1 MFTFERARAR
11 RFKTCCFATRASC
24 TRFASCVCWARL
36 RTESGSACL
45 LPLPLLLLLLLRPR
59 PLPALVLDHRPCHC
73 LLMQVMS
80 SYTLIFVMM
89 MFPAILVLIIIVV
102 SVVRA
107 RRRGASHLRGGAARG
122 DASRCERRDC
132 ARMDGRLR
140 APPASADFTA
150 AAAAAQ
156 RAGRPA

>member
-1 MFTFERARAR
+1 
-11 RFKTCCFATRASC
+11 
-24 TRFASCVCWARL
+24 
-36 RTESGSACL
+36 
-45 LPLPLLLLLLLRPR
+45 
-59 PLPALVLDHRPCHC
+59 
-73 LLMQVMS
+73 MQAMS

-107 RRRGASHLRGGAARG
+107 RRRGASHVRGGAARG
-122 DASRCERRDC
+122 DASRSERRDR

-140 APPASADFTA
+140 APPARARARTRAD
-150 AAAAAQ
+150 AAQ